1 MCQNNVRPPVL
12 SKCCYEKEKPKTR
25 LFGTQEYEYRENEVH
40 EMNIAKM
47 KFIKMKIEIMKFGK
61 KNLQK

>member
-1 MCQNNVRPPVL
+1 MSL
-12 SKCCYEKEKPKTR
+12 ELEKPKTR

-47 KFIKMKIEIMKFGK
+47 KFGKM
-61 KNLQK
+61 NLQK